1 MSDLR
6 YDPLFDQ
13 WVVVAENRRERPI
26 EFVPLEQ
33 VRKSLICPFCGGNED
48 ETPPAILALDEHGNI
63 LPAPIGPDWLTR
75 VIPNKYPTFSRSE
88 RTATGSMEPYQV
100 ATGIG
105 AQELLVPTP
114 RHVVSLSELQ
124 ELELRIALQA
134 AQMRI
139 AAMKQTPGI
148 AHATLFLNCRFEAGA
163 SVEHVHWQLIG
174 SPLSSP
180 FLQRRAER
188 FIQHRQA
195 TGQSLLR
202 QLVEREQ
209 QTSQR
214 LVAQTSHWTA
224 FCPFASR
231 TAFQLWIAPQRGSR
245 HFCEQSPQSL
255 QELVE
260 LIQAYVT
267 RLESLFGQPGYN
279 LVLHQLPFACEEP
292 DSWWV
297 ELFPRL
303 SKNAG
308 FEFGTDILIN
318 PVAPEMAARR
328 LR

>member
-13 WVVVAENRRERPI
+13 WIVVAENRRDRPI

-33 VRKSLICPFCGGNED
+33 IRKSLICPFCGGNEE
-48 ETPPAILALDEHGNI
+48 ETPPAILALDEFGSE
-63 LPAPIGPDWLTR
+63 LPAPLGPEWMTR
-75 VIPNKYPTFSRSE
+75 VIPNKYPTFSCSALAS
-88 RTATGSMEPYQV
+88 TVDLAPYQHATGV
-100 ATGIG
+100 G
-105 AQELLVPTP
+105 AQELLIPTP
-114 RHVVSLSELQ
+114 RHIVSLSEL
-124 ELELRIALQA
+124 LDFELRVALQA

-139 AAMKQTPGI
+139 TALQQTQGI

-174 SPLSSP
+174 SPLASP
-180 FLQRRAER
+180 FLRGRSER
-188 FIQHRQA
+188 FRQHQIT
-195 TGQSLLR
+195 TGRSLLR
-202 QLVEREQ
+202 DLVIQEERAAMRIVNR
-209 QTSQR
+209 T
-214 LVAQTSHWTA
+214 AQWTA

-231 TAFQLWIAPQRGSR
+231 TAFQMCIAPHSDSGS
-245 HFCEQSPQSL
+245 FSEVSAAGL
-255 QELVE
+255 QQLVE
-260 LIQAYVT
+260 LMQSYVT

-279 LVLHQLPFACEEP
+279 VILHQLPFA
-292 DSWWV
+292 DHQRDAWWI

-308 FEFGTDILIN
+308 FEFGTDIWIN